1 MKKLIFGVLILSFS
15 VASAASQ
22 YISDKDQQYYR
33 NDPTDGVN
41 KRERIDSLVV
51 EVNKIYGELKTMKEE
66 MSKLR
71 KELDDM
77 KAKK

>member
-66 MSKLR
+66 VSKLR

>member
-1 MKKLIFGVLILSFS
+1 MKKLVFTALIFSFS
-15 VASAASQ
+15 MTHASQ
-22 YISDKDQQYYR
+22 YLSDKDQQYYR

-51 EVNKIYGELKTMKEE
+51 EVNKIYAEMKSMKEE
-66 MSKLR
+66 VAKLR
-71 KELDDM
+71 KELDEM